1 LSCRR
6 LLVLHSCRVCELQEG
21 CNGSGNLVH
30 AYEDG
35 IIVAHRMF
43 SGVKTLP
50 RSIRVHGSIGR
61 VVSSPSSMT
70 RNRIEVQCL
79 WRCTLIRR
87 PAQHTGR
94 LKASSAYGHVGK
106 ELVVHELGPRSMR
119 RRRAFSFSCH
129 TITRHTRYAAVVRLH
144 TKHINKLSHI
154 THYYYTV
161 SPAPPPRQFHH
172 ASVSLEQAHRFG
184 HQHECSPSKVCKLL
198 ARSRILRG
206 KHHNLR

>member
-1 LSCRR
+1 
-6 LLVLHSCRVCELQEG
+6 VLHSCRVCELQEG

-144 TKHINKLSHI
+144 TKHTVSTSHHTSHI
-154 THYYYTV
+154 TTI
-161 SPAPPPRQFHH
+161 S
-172 ASVSLEQAHRFG
+172 ASASTTSFSSRVG
-184 HQHECSPSKVCKLL
+184 L
-198 ARSRILRG
+198 A
-206 KHHNLR
+206 